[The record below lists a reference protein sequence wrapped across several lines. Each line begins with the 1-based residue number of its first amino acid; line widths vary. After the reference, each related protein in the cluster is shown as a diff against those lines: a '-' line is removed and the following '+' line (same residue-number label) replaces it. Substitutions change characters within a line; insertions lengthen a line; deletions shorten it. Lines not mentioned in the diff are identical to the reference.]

1 MHTDSEFMKTFM
13 GTIRKHFPVVRYAF
27 GVYTPVYI
35 GGQCGFL
42 LASKNK
48 VLHYTDCY
56 ISNQVIMLYL
66 G

>member
-48 VLHYTDCY
+48 VLQ
-56 ISNQVIMLYL
+56 ILY
-66 G
+66 